1 MIENIFL
8 EGLVRLWRAERL
20 FDTVG
25 IEKLLNIIKAE
36 KM

>member
-8 EGLVRLWRAERL
+8 EGLVRLWRARET
-20 FDTVG
+20 DTVG